1 MAKRFA
7 VPVYLNRR
15 YPAIVKSLTRKSKHF
30 EIGLLPST
38 TFCDGGCNLLQST
51 GDQIRNILDKT
62 AKKYQSGLQ
71 TELQEMFHSATME
84 KVRARRDA
92 ILADY
97 SDVAEEAMRCLE
109 EGFESAMIVMHLDEY
124 LRRYYRT
131 SNHLE
136 RLNKELKRRS
146 KVISI
151 FPNGDSAIRLMSSV
165 LVEHHNACQAK
176 RKIFSPENY
185 QKLMNS
191 GTRLTLIHVA
201 QQQRQLLVA

>member
-1 MAKRFA
+1 M
-7 VPVYLNRR
+7 LN
-15 YPAIVKSLTRKSKHF
+15 
-30 EIGLLPST
+30 
-38 TFCDGGCNLLQST
+38 
-51 GDQIRNILDKT
+51 KT

-97 SDVAEEAMRCLE
+97 SDVAEEVMRCLE
-109 EGFESAMIVMHLDEY
+109 EGFESAMTVMHLDEY

-146 KVISI
+146 KVIGISPTGTRC
-151 FPNGDSAIRLMSSV
+151 FV
-165 LVEHHNACQAK
+165 LWALYWWSTTTPVRQRERYLA
-176 RKIFSPENY
+176 RKI
-185 QKLMNS
+185 
-191 GTRLTLIHVA
+191 TRN
-201 QQQRQLLVA
+201 